1 MSLMKGLR
9 KHKRDGFEAMLKE
22 LTLIHETGTIEGID
36 YANLTSAQKSRA
48 IRSLLFFKEKYKPD
62 GTFDK
67 LKARLVAGGHMQDR
81 SVYSQSDTSAPTVA
95 TEAVMM
101 VAAIAA
107 KEQRH
112 VITVD
117 IGGAFLRG
125 KFKDGSD
132 PVVMR
137 LEKELADTLC
147 AID

>member
-9 KHKRDGFEAMLKE
+9 KHKNAGFEAMLKE
-22 LTLIHETGTIEGID
+22 LMLVHETGTIEGID
-36 YANLTSAQKSRA
+36 YASLTQAQKGRA

-101 VAAIAA
+101 IAAIAA

-112 VITVD
+112 ACDHSGHRRSIFEREVQERCIT
-117 IGGAFLRG
+117 GRNET
-125 KFKDGSD
+125 
-132 PVVMR
+132 R
-137 LEKELADTLC
+137 
-147 AID
+147 